1 VHSVCA
7 LSCKAGEVYI
17 EARRRQQRALDVYLP
32 LFVCFSSGSSSS
44 FAFPRS
50 WYLCFF
56 FSSQFIWAWSWILQF
71 WKRFNSASLFFFIL
85 PVLFLFSFLLFS
97 FSSPSLLFPSILS
110 PSLLLHVHSSPGFFS
125 SVCCVI
131 LFLSSGIFLV
141 SLSTL
146 RLPLLSCVYL
156 RLLSS
161 LSIFFSP
168 PLVLLISSAFIRLK
182 KALWC

>member
-1 VHSVCA
+1 VPLLCFHLPVLPNSHSR
-7 LSCKAGEVYI
+7 I
-17 EARRRQQRALDVYLP
+17 P
-32 LFVCFSSGSSSS
+32 LF
-44 FAFPRS
+44 P
-50 WYLCFF
+50 
-56 FSSQFIWAWSWILQF
+56 
-71 WKRFNSASLFFFIL
+71 FFIL

-97 FSSPSLLFPSILS
+97 FSSPSLLFPFILS
-110 PSLLLHVHSSPGFFS
+110 PSLLLHVRSSPGFFS

-161 LSIFFSP
+161 PSIFFSP

-182 KALWC
+182 KALWW